1 MCFHSKQSK
10 SAQEL
15 KLRFK
20 AKFENEEEYQ
30 PTQYN
35 GFQHP
40 KTPIITNE
48 KNNTIQLY
56 NWGLIPHWANVDSI
70 KKFTLNAKSETIHE
84 KPSFKNAV
92 QNRCIILIDGFY
104 EWKWLDAKGKN
115 KQKYLITL
123 PNNEAFAFAGIYSH
137 WLDKNSGEITKTY
150 TILTTEANELMS
162 EIHNTKKRM
171 PIILSP
177 TNEINWLQG
186 DTAILNN
193 DNLIAVATN

>member
-56 NWGLIPHWANVDSI
+56 NWGLIPHWANDDSI

-92 QNRCIILIDGFY
+92 QNRCLILIDGFY

-123 PNNEAFAFAGIYSH
+123 PNNEAFAFAGIDSH
-137 WLDKNSGEITKTY
+137 WLDKNKGEITKTY

-193 DNLIAVATN
+193 DNLIAVTTN

>member
-56 NWGLIPHWANVDSI
+56 NWGLIPHWANDDSI

-92 QNRCIILIDGFY
+92 QNRCLILIDGFY

-123 PNNEAFAFAGIYSH
+123 PNNEAFAFAGLYSN
-137 WLDKNSGEITKTY
+137 WLDKNNGEITKTY

-193 DNLIAVATN
+193 DNLIAVTTN